1 MSTEIPPR
9 RRDSSES
16 LQMQLADLA
25 IDPLEFEEF
34 FSNGFGRPIIPC
46 IVTEPLARE
55 DLSETEIIQLAQF
68 KNERRKLSWL
78 RGRRALKILLRDLEF
93 VEQHFDFKMIDTSAT
108 FFPHPAFSLSHSQD
122 VAIAIACLAPAFGV
136 GIDLEFVRPTKPQ
149 MSKFYLQEH
158 ERTWLQD
165 LSNEERSCEQIR
177 LWTVKEA
184 VFKSDL
190 NNLDRTLIKYSLADP
205 RAETGKASVPEYGGG
220 TQEIEYK
227 SKRFGNAW
235 ITIAISYGE
244 QNSEREVLKKIGV
257 EEDRIG
263 KSDGVSE

>member
-1 MSTEIPPR
+1 MSTEVPPR
-9 RRDSSES
+9 RRDPSHNTS
-16 LQMQLADLA
+16 LQMANLA
-25 IDPLEFEEF
+25 IDALEFEEY
-34 FSNGFGRPIIPC
+34 FSSGFGRPIIPC
-46 IVTEPLARE
+46 IVTEPLDRS

-68 KNERRKLSWL
+68 KNEKRRLSWL

-93 VEQHFDFKMIDTSAT
+93 VEQHFDYQMIDTSAT

-136 GIDLEFVRPTKPQ
+136 GIDFEFIRETKPQ

-158 ERTWLQD
+158 ERNWLAD
-165 LSNEERSCEQIR
+165 IPDKERSCEQIR

-205 RAETGKASVPEYGGG
+205 QAESGKATIIEFGGG
-220 TQEIEYK
+220 KQEIEYK

-244 QNSEREVLKKIGV
+244 QNTHGQVLKKN
-257 EEDRIG
+257 
-263 KSDGVSE
+263 DGVST